1 MDGTIKVDES
11 FLDLSFKGN
20 HIFDRSKMPRELHL
34 RRHTSVQRDHSLHK
48 VCVIS
53 AIDSENDLNTVV
65 SNLGVACVSDII
77 GTIG

>member
-1 MDGTIKVDES
+1 
-11 FLDLSFKGN
+11 
-20 HIFDRSKMPRELHL
+20 MPRELHL
-34 RRHTSVQRDHSLHK
+34 RRHTSVQRDHSLYK